1 MVGKL
6 CALEEGGG
14 WGEKDQRSEE
24 RKRVLLPQSR
34 SYKTGNRV
42 NKNLS
47 KNINFQTNLFFLI
60 LRRNGG
66 RKREGR
72 GSGDGGMGGGGKG
85 SSGEGERG
93 EEMEEG
99 EKDEEQSEYALNIQ
113 PHPHP
118 LMGYLIRHY
127 QWDMSLF

>member
-1 MVGKL
+1 MLQYSDGRKTVYG

-24 RKRVLLPQSR
+24 RKRVLLSQSR

-66 RKREGR
+66 RER
-72 GSGDGGMGGGGKG
+72 GMGGGGKG
-85 SSGEGERG
+85 GSGEGGKGGGDGGKRKG
-93 EEMEEG
+93 
-99 EKDEEQSEYALNIQ
+99 
-113 PHPHP
+113 
-118 LMGYLIRHY
+118 
-127 QWDMSLF
+127 